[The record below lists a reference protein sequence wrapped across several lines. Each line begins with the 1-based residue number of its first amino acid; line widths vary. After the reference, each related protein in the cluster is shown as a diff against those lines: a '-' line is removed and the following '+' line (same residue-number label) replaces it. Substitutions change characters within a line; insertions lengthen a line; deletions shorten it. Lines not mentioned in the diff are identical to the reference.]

1 MTLIVRT
8 RELEVYVIHNLQTTG
23 GPLRTHF
30 LISKKMS
37 CYEICL
43 CYVILPKLEFRTSIL
58 QFLIRMIKIYKIIL
72 PKLALIYDL
81 NLNELKLLNF
91 ITILKQFQQVLAQFV
106 LCTQLMFVQ
115 FVLCEFLETN
125 TQLNLKYIFCES
137 VLLQFVLFKDLL

>member
-43 CYVILPKLEFRTSIL
+43 CYVNKILPKLEFRTSIL
-58 QFLIRMIKIYKIIL
+58 QFLIRMIKSIQNYPAKTS
-72 PKLALIYDL
+72 L
-81 NLNELKLLNF
+81 NL
-91 ITILKQFQQVLAQFV
+91 
-106 LCTQLMFVQ
+106 
-115 FVLCEFLETN
+115 
-125 TQLNLKYIFCES
+125 
-137 VLLQFVLFKDLL
+137 

>member
-23 GPLRTHF
+23 GPLRTQF
-30 LISKKMS
+30 LISKEMS

-81 NLNELKLLNF
+81 NLNELKLSTYQCLVGSYFLNF
-91 ITILKQFQQVLAQFV
+91 ITISKQF
-106 LCTQLMFVQ
+106 
-115 FVLCEFLETN
+115 
-125 TQLNLKYIFCES
+125 
-137 VLLQFVLFKDLL
+137 

>member
-81 NLNELKLLNF
+81 NLNELKLSTYQCLVGSYFWTLLLFWNSF
-91 ITILKQFQQVLAQFV
+91 SIVCAV
-106 LCTQLMFVQ
+106 YAVD
-115 FVLCEFLETN
+115 VCEICAVW
-125 TQLNLKYIFCES
+125 IFRN
-137 VLLQFVLFKDLL
+137 K